1 MRQVYLAETIRA
13 AEEPLLKA
21 LPGVLMQRAATGLA
35 SVLLRELREKGRVYG
50 ARVLLVVGSGNNGGD
65 ALYAG
70 VRLLGRGVRVRAW
83 CTGSSVHESA
93 WRAFVAMRRSR
104 GRRRRGAGRT
114 APSDLVVDG
123 VLGIGGRAGL
133 REPVALFAR
142 ACADAGV
149 PVVAV
154 DLPSG
159 LAADSPSLAELVE
172 ASAGRGVDKLDQ
184 RWWGL
189 D

>member
-13 AEEPLLKA
+13 AEEPLLTA

-93 WRAFVAMRRSR
+93 WRAFVAAG
-104 GRRRRGAGRT
+104 GRAVDAVGALAELPT
-114 APSDLVVDG
+114 SDLVVDG
-123 VLGIGGRAGL
+123 VDQISEAI
-133 REPVALFAR
+133 E
-142 ACADAGV
+142 ADADDGE
-149 PVVAV
+149 PRPHPGPGAEAH
-154 DLPSG
+154 G
-159 LAADSPSLAELVE
+159 QRHAD
-172 ASAGRGVDKLDQ
+172 DHHQ
-184 RWWGL
+184 
-189 D
+189 